1 MTNETL
7 YISILIGAMDNKL
20 GRVGGSWS
28 GLLDHG
34 LEFVP
39 FKSSDLL
46 PDWVTNKECYVISFI
61 VIMAIKRG
69 NVLSLHQIGYMT
81 YLICHYITIYSFLF
95 KLPLMLRIS
104 YLHIYIRIS
113 AKNKARPEYSDFCET
128 AAKLLLNCYLI
139 VTKLSRAIYIWQILP
154 NVFWV
159 FYCCQ
164 FGVKALLI
172 VRNGIWHS

>member
-46 PDWVTNKECYVISFI
+46 PD
-61 VIMAIKRG
+61 
-69 NVLSLHQIGYMT
+69 
-81 YLICHYITIYSFLF
+81 
-95 KLPLMLRIS
+95 
-104 YLHIYIRIS
+104 
-113 AKNKARPEYSDFCET
+113 
-128 AAKLLLNCYLI
+128 
-139 VTKLSRAIYIWQILP
+139 
-154 NVFWV
+154 
-159 FYCCQ
+159 
-164 FGVKALLI
+164 
-172 VRNGIWHS
+172 